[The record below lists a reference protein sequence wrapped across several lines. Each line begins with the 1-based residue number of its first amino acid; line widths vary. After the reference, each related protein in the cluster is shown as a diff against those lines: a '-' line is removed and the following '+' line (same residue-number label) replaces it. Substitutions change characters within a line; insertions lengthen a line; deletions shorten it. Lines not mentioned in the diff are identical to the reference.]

1 MPTATTYQARASDE
15 AQGTLV
21 KGSIGTIATGETIYL
36 TKSRVSLLDVIWRD
50 FNRRGS
56 QMTTIFGVVMAIFHN
71 SLRIGTR
78 KFIVIRPLDVSDP
91 DVGGEAEPASDPRL
105 PPAAEGSQLMIAR
118 NSNSNDNAAT

>member
-1 MPTATTYQARASDE
+1 
-15 AQGTLV
+15 
-21 KGSIGTIATGETIYL
+21 
-36 TKSRVSLLDVIWRD
+36 
-50 FNRRGS
+50 
-56 QMTTIFGVVMAIFHN
+56 MTTIFGVVMAIFHN